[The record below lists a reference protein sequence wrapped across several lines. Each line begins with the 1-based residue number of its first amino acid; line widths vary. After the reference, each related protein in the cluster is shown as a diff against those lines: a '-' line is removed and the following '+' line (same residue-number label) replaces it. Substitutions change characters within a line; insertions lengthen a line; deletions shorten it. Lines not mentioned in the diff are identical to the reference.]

1 MRKISWA
8 LCFTHRGASY
18 NDMYAEVAPERGTF
32 FRHQVN
38 ETVGVSQFKE
48 FERVA

>member
-8 LCFTHRGASY
+8 VCFTHRGATY
-18 NDMYAEVAPERGTF
+18 NDIYAEVPNLRDTF

-38 ETVGVSQFKE
+38 EMVGVSQFKE

>member
-38 ETVGVSQFKE
+38 EMVGVSQFKE